1 MDIDCVYLIILA
13 ASIFTLRGTTTIL
26 IELRGNPMLMITG
39 WTPIKMPNPI
49 IFNDIPIFHC
59 YLSMTGEKN
68 VGTTVNAHITSL
80 AIFVSTTSN
89 KRSTLA
95 DFGASNKPS
104 IVNNNQFR

>member
-39 WTPIKMPNPI
+39 WTPIKMLNPI

-68 VGTTVNAHITSL
+68 ASTTVDAHITGL
-80 AIFVSTTSN
+80 AILASATSN
-89 KRSTLA
+89 E
-95 DFGASNKPS
+95 
-104 IVNNNQFR
+104 